1 MKPRREAFFLDA
13 AGGKRF
19 CLATCPD
26 GDPVGGLLYLHPFA
40 EELNKSRR
48 TAALGARAFAERGWF
63 VLQMDF
69 AGCGDSAGDFGDAT
83 WERWIGDVALG
94 WDWLNARVD
103 APLGLW
109 SLRGGSLLAADW
121 LSRTDAR
128 PPLLMWQP
136 VTNGKQHLTQFLR
149 LKAANEM
156 LAESEAKAVMARI
169 RDELKAGQAVEV
181 AGYRLSP
188 ALASGLD
195 AAALRL
201 PPSYPSP
208 VALLELGGSARAEVS
223 PALQSSVARWSVE
236 GVPVTAEA
244 IPGPPFWQT
253 QEIETAPALIERS
266 AAILERF
273 VK

>member
-1 MKPRREAFFLDA
+1 MRREAFFLDGPA
-13 AGGKRF
+13 GKRF
-19 CLATCPD
+19 CLVTRPD

-48 TAALGARAFAERGWF
+48 MAALAAREFAERGWC
-63 VLQMDF
+63 VLQLDCH
-69 AGCGDSAGDFGDAT
+69 GCGDSAGDFGDAT
-83 WERWIGDVALG
+83 WNGWIADVGLG
-94 WDWLNARVD
+94 WDWLCRHVD
-103 APLGLW
+103 APVALW

-121 LSRTDAR
+121 LARVDAR

-149 LKAANEM
+149 LKAASEM
-156 LAESEAKAVMARI
+156 LAESDAKAVMAKI
-169 RDELKAGQAVEV
+169 RDELKAGCEVEV

-201 PPSYPSP
+201 PASFPSP
-208 VALLELGGSARAEVS
+208 VALLELASGERADVS
-223 PALQSSVARWSVE
+223 PALRTSVSRWAAD
-236 GVPVTAEA
+236 GTPVTAEA
-244 IPGPPFWQT
+244 VPGPPFWQT
-253 QEIETAPALIERS
+253 QEIEIAPGLIERS
-266 AAILERF
+266 AAILDRF